1 MGLTRIAGLH
11 PAEYEHPF
19 DKAALDALEK
29 TRGLELVVRK
39 FHEYGIERV
48 LRIRHTGSNLKV
60 TRGSVPE
67 LWNAMQECCNVLDL
81 RDAPDLYV
89 QPGDQLQGSSV
100 GVGRPLVVVTVA
112 CVEALDPAEMRFMLG
127 REVGH
132 IKSQHALYHDLGSV
146 LPIVA
151 DLLGSA
157 TMGVGTLLGMG
168 LQAALL
174 KWMRMSD
181 YTADRAGL
189 LACQDVKAAT
199 TALAKVA
206 GLPQK
211 YYEVFSNAEFVA
223 QARDFESIDGMYD
236 RLVKF
241 ATLFWEEKPSWA
253 VVRAHEFLKWVDS
266 GQYDQVLARK
276 TRLRAPLPPLPPPL
290 PMADQTLPLGRVSF
304 CPQCG
309 NRIEGADAYCWRC
322 GTRLAPDAKT
332 IAAPGPLRPGP

>member
-1 MGLTRIAGLH
+1 MELKRIPGLH

-48 LRIRHTGSNLKV
+48 LRIRYTGSNLRV
-60 TRGSVPE
+60 TPGSVPE
-67 LWNAMQECCNVLDL
+67 LWDAMEECCQVLDL
-81 RDAPDLYV
+81 RDQPELYV
-89 QPGDQLQGSSV
+89 QPGDQLQGASV
-100 GVGRPLVVVTVA
+100 GVGKPLVVVTSA
-112 CVEALDPAEMRFMLG
+112 CVEALTPAELRFILG

-132 IKSQHALYHDLGSV
+132 IKSQHSLYHDLGSV
-146 LPIVA
+146 LPIIA

-174 KWMRMSD
+174 KWIRMSD

-189 LACQDVKAAT
+189 LACQDIPAAT
-199 TALAKVA
+199 SALAKVA
-206 GLPQK
+206 GLPPK
-211 YYEVFSNAEFVA
+211 LYDAFEGREFIA
-223 QARDFESIDGMYD
+223 QARDFESFDGTYD

-241 ATLFWEEKPSWA
+241 ATLFWDERPSWA

-266 GQYDQVLARK
+266 GQYHDVLGRK
-276 TRLRAPLPPLPPPL
+276 TRLHAPLPPLPQPTAAFPS
-290 PMADQTLPLGRVSF
+290 AVSF

-309 NRIEGADAYCWRC
+309 NRIEGAPAYCWRC
-322 GTRLAPDAKT
+322 GTRLEQG
-332 IAAPGPLRPGP
+332 GPVLGSPR

>member
-1 MGLTRIAGLH
+1 MELKRIPGLH

-60 TRGSVPE
+60 TRGSVPD
-67 LWNAMQECCNVLDL
+67 LWDAMQECCAVLDL
-81 RDAPDLYV
+81 REAPDLYV
-89 QPGDQLQGSSV
+89 KPGDQLQGQSV
-100 GVGRPLVVVTVA
+100 GVGKPLVVVTTA
-112 CVEALDPAEMRFMLG
+112 CVEALEPAEMRFMLG

-189 LACQDVKAAT
+189 LACQDVAAAT
-199 TALAKVA
+199 SALAKVA
-206 GLPQK
+206 GLPQR
-211 YYEVFSNAEFVA
+211 YYDSFNPAEFVA

-236 RLVKF
+236 WLVKF
-241 ATLFWEEKPSWA
+241 ATLFWDDMPSWA

-266 GQYDQVLARK
+266 GQYDEVLERR
-276 TRLRAPLPPLPPPL
+276 TRLQAPAPPPLPPPV
-290 PMADQTLPLGRVSF
+290 ADQTLPFGRVSF

-309 NRIEGADAYCWRC
+309 NRIEGTDTFCWRC
-322 GTRLAPDAKT
+322 GTRLKPPGPALQGAPP
-332 IAAPGPLRPGP
+332 APGR

>member
-67 LWNAMQECCNVLDL
+67 LWDAMQECCNVLDL

-100 GVGRPLVVVTVA
+100 GVGKPLVVVTTA
-112 CVEALDPAEMRFMLG
+112 CVEALGPAELRFMLG

-174 KWMRMSD
+174 KWVRMSD

-211 YYEVFSNAEFVA
+211 SYDTFSTAEFVA
-223 QARDFESIDGMYD
+223 QARDFESFDGTYD

-241 ATLFWEEKPSWA
+241 ATLFWEDRPSWA

-266 GQYDQVLARK
+266 GQYDEVIARK
-276 TRLRAPLPPLPPPL
+276 TRLRAPMPHFPPPL

-322 GTRLAPDAKT
+322 GTRLIPENQT
-332 IAAPGPLRPGP
+332 IAAPPAPGL

>member
-1 MGLTRIAGLH
+1 MELKRIAGLH

-19 DKAALDALEK
+19 DRAALDALEK

-60 TRGSVPE
+60 SRGSVPE
-67 LWNAMQECCNVLDL
+67 LWDAMQECCAVLDL
-81 RDAPDLYV
+81 REVPDLYV
-89 QPGDQLQGSSV
+89 QPGDQLQGQSV
-100 GVGRPLVVVTVA
+100 GVGRPLVVVTTA
-112 CVEALDPAEMRFMLG
+112 CVEALEPAEMRFMLG

-132 IKSQHALYHDLGSV
+132 IKSQHALYHDLGAV

-168 LQAALL
+168 LQAALF

-181 YTADRAGL
+181 YTADRAGG
-189 LACQDVKAAT
+189 LACQDPAAAIA
-199 TALAKVA
+199 ALAKVA
-206 GLPQK
+206 GLPQQ
-211 YYEVFSNAEFVA
+211 YFGALNTAEFVN
-223 QARDFESIDGMYD
+223 QARDFESFDGTYD

-241 ATLFWEEKPSWA
+241 ATLFWEENPSWA

-266 GQYDQVLARK
+266 GQYHEVLERK
-276 TRLRAPLPPLPPPL
+276 TRLHAPAPPPLPPPVS
-290 PMADQTLPLGRVSF
+290 AQTLPAGISY

-309 NRIEGADAYCWRC
+309 NRIDGPATFCWRC
-322 GTRLAPDAKT
+322 GTRLGSTPALPSAP
-332 IAAPGPLRPGP
+332 PGPVR

>member
-1 MGLTRIAGLH
+1 MELTRIPGLH

-60 TRGSVPE
+60 TPRSVPE
-67 LWNAMQECCNVLDL
+67 LWDAMQECCAVLDL

-89 QPGDQLQGSSV
+89 EPGDILQGTSV
-100 GVGRPLVVVTVA
+100 GVGRPLVVVTTA
-112 CVEALDPAEMRFMLG
+112 CVEALTPAELRFMLG

-146 LPIVA
+146 LPILA

-174 KWMRMSD
+174 KWVRMSD

-189 LACQDVKAAT
+189 LACQDVPAAT
-199 TALAKVA
+199 MALAKVA
-206 GLPQK
+206 GLPQRL
-211 YYEVFSNAEFVA
+211 YETFDTNEWVA
-223 QARDFESIDGMYD
+223 QARDFEAFDGMYD

-241 ATLFWEEKPSWA
+241 ATLFWDEKPSWA
-253 VVRAHEFLKWVDS
+253 VVRAHEFLKWVES
-266 GQYDQVLARK
+266 GQYHAVLGRQ
-276 TRLRAPLPPLPPPL
+276 TRLAAPGPVAPNFPPQIHA
-290 PMADQTLPLGRVSF
+290 MAGVSY

-309 NRIEGADAYCWRC
+309 NRIEGPATFCWRC
-322 GTRLAPDAKT
+322 GTRLIPDTVMLAPPT
-332 IAAPGPLRPGP
+332 R